1 MINTRRIKWVY
12 EHCGLAA
19 AIEVAIKFVA
29 IDIVAILA
37 FAGYCL
43 TLPFQFF
50 WLLWRGLEKGKSP
63 IKSS

>member
-1 MINTRRIKWVY
+1 MANIERIKLVY
-12 EHCGLAA
+12 DHCGLAA
-19 AIEVAIKFVA
+19 AMEVAIKFVA

-50 WLLWRGLEKGKSP
+50 WLLWRGCRRDKL
-63 IKSS
+63 

>member
-1 MINTRRIKWVY
+1 MANIERIKLVY
-12 EHCGLAA
+12 DHCGLAA

-43 TLPFQFF
+43 TLPFLFL
-50 WLLWRGLEKGKSP
+50 WLLWRGVK
-63 IKSS
+63 